1 MREILPSKEG
11 HREILVL
18 EAKSDGIVEGMRKN
32 WSAADVFAEDVQ
44 RKTIARKRALMHTV
58 KEDSFADDTEL
69 IRRFARSYRRQ
80 FSDLIEQLNKAP
92 YGTIDSRC
100 VRLCVEAMD
109 MVLLTQDRMA
119 QVLRRLDDPRAIRHA
134 A

>member
-1 MREILPSKEG
+1 M
-11 HREILVL
+11 
-18 EAKSDGIVEGMRKN
+18 
-32 WSAADVFAEDVQ
+32 Q
-44 RKTIARKRALMHTV
+44 TV
-58 KEDSFADDTEL
+58 KEDSFADDTEV
-69 IRRFARSYRRQ
+69 IRRFALSYRRQ

-92 YGTIDSRC
+92 RGTIDSRC

-119 QVLRRLDDPRAIRHA
+119 QVLRRLDAPRSVRQA

>member
-1 MREILPSKEG
+1 
-11 HREILVL
+11 
-18 EAKSDGIVEGMRKN
+18 
-32 WSAADVFAEDVQ
+32 
-44 RKTIARKRALMHTV
+44 MHTV
-58 KEDSFADDTEL
+58 KEDSFADDTEV

-80 FSDLIEQLNKAP
+80 FNDLIEQLNKAP
-92 YGTIDSRC
+92 HGTIDSRC

-119 QVLRRLDDPRAIRHA
+119 QVLRRLDDPRAIRQA

>member
-1 MREILPSKEG
+1 
-11 HREILVL
+11 
-18 EAKSDGIVEGMRKN
+18 
-32 WSAADVFAEDVQ
+32 
-44 RKTIARKRALMHTV
+44 MHTV
-58 KEDSFADDTEL
+58 KEDSFDDDTEV

-80 FSDLIEQLNKAP
+80 FSDLIEQLNRAP
-92 YGTIDSRC
+92 RGTVDSRC

-119 QVLRRLDDPRAIRHA
+119 QMLHRLDNPDAIRQA